1 MLRWAVAGAV
11 SALFL
16 VGCGSARDARQ
27 AAPDA
32 AAAGTAQ
39 SGHDASDQSE
49 PRGCPSESW
58 PGPWAE
64 CAEADWVRRVVRHA
78 GYTTGSDTGSA
89 LVASTDETGFYIW
102 TTAGTTE
109 KLQRGLGR
117 RLATVAGTPV
127 YGDGEPWTVGENGLP
142 TAAGWRIWSAQ
153 GFIFW
158 TTAGPSAA
166 DVPLSFSAL
175 EPLIE
180 ASKEIPPPPR

>member
-1 MLRWAVAGAV
+1 MLRRTAAGAV
-11 SALFL
+11 SALLL
-16 VGCGSARDARQ
+16 VGCGSARESQ
-27 AAPDA
+27 QTSPGTA
-32 AAAGTAQ
+32 AARTVQAEDSAV
-39 SGHDASDQSE
+39 DQSE

-64 CAEADWVRRVVRHA
+64 CAEADWVRKVVRHA

-89 LVASTDETGFYIW
+89 LVASTDETSFYIW
-102 TTAGTTE
+102 TTAGTTDTHHDVGE
-109 KLQRGLGR
+109 RLG
-117 RLATVAGTPV
+117 TVAETPV

-166 DVPLSFSAL
+166 DVPLSFTAL
-175 EPLIE
+175 QPLIE
-180 ASKEIPPPPR
+180 ASKEVLPPPR

>member
-1 MLRWAVAGAV
+1 MRRRTAAGAV
-11 SALFL
+11 SALLL
-16 VGCGSARDARQ
+16 VGCGSVRDTQQ
-27 AAPDA
+27 ADPNAV
-32 AAAGTAQ
+32 AAGSAQ
-39 SGHDASDQSE
+39 SGHDPSDQNG

-58 PGPWAE
+58 PGPWSE
-64 CAEADWVRRVVRHA
+64 CAEADWVRKVVRQA

-89 LVASTDETGFYIW
+89 LVASTDETSFYIW

-109 KLQRGLGR
+109 NLQRGLGR
-117 RLATVAGTPV
+117 RLATIAETPV
-127 YGDGEPWTVGENGLP
+127 YGDDEPWTVDENGLP

-166 DVPLSFSAL
+166 DGPLSFTAL

-180 ASKEIPPPPR
+180 ASKEVPSPP